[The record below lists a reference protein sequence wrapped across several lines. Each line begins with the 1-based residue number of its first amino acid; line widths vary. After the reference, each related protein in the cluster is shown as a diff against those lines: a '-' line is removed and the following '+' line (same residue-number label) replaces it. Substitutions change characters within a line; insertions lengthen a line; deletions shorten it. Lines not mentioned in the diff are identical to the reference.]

1 MGLTFCCKGKS
12 WPSFSKAETPRWAVE
27 SPFSRPDYAGMRFLC
42 YICNGVMKRFLII
55 SYWIVSILLVAVVLT
70 SVGYQ
75 FLEALFIGSM
85 FLPGALAAKYFFPK
99 ARGVKDTVFL
109 VMGILAAEILLFL
122 VAHFIILTFRGSL
135 PLPMW
140 DWPDLPQILTNPVF
154 IALIL
159 TTLAAGSYFFE
170 SWLDRKRPTKPAPIT
185 FTSDRKPVT
194 LPLEEILY
202 VESNDDIT
210 TVIATGDRRFR
221 NKTPISQWEAILK
234 PHFLRI
240 HRSYLVNKDAITRV
254 DGDLLYVDDIEL
266 PVSRKYKDTVS
277 SL

>member
-1 MGLTFCCKGKS
+1 
-12 WPSFSKAETPRWAVE
+12 
-27 SPFSRPDYAGMRFLC
+27 
-42 YICNGVMKRFLII
+42 MKRFLII
-55 SYWIVSILLVAVVLT
+55 SYWIVSILLVALVLT
-70 SVGYQ
+70 SVGYS

-99 ARGVKDTVFL
+99 VRGVKDTVFL
-109 VMGILAAEILLFL
+109 VLGILAGEMLLFL
-122 VAHFIILTFRGSL
+122 IAHYVILTYRENL
-135 PLPMW
+135 PAPVW
-140 DWPDLPQILTNPVF
+140 EWPDIPQLLTNPVF

-159 TTLAAGSYFFE
+159 TALAAGSYFFE
-170 SWLDRKRPTKPAPIT
+170 AWLDRKLPSKPVPIT

-210 TVIATGDRRFR
+210 TVIAAGDRRFR

-234 PHFLRI
+234 PHFIRI
-240 HRSYLVNKDAITRV
+240 HRSYLVNKTAISRI
-254 DGDLLYVDDIEL
+254 DGDLLFVDDIEL
-266 PVSRKYKDTVS
+266 PVSRKYKDAVN

>member
-1 MGLTFCCKGKS
+1 
-12 WPSFSKAETPRWAVE
+12 
-27 SPFSRPDYAGMRFLC
+27 
-42 YICNGVMKRFLII
+42 MKRFLVI
-55 SYWIVSILLVAVVLT
+55 SFWVVSILLVAIVLT
-70 SVGYQ
+70 SLGYR

-99 ARGVKDTVFL
+99 VRGVKDTVFVVL
-109 VMGILAAEILLFL
+109 GILAGEMLLFL
-122 VAHFIILTFRGSL
+122 VAHFVILTYRENL
-135 PLPMW
+135 PGPAW
-140 DWPDLPQILTNPVF
+140 DWPDIPRLLTNPVF

-159 TTLAAGSYFFE
+159 TALAAGSYFFE
-170 SWLDRKRPTKPAPIT
+170 AWLDRKRPSKPAPIT

-234 PHFLRI
+234 PHFIRI
-240 HRSYLVNKDAITRV
+240 HRSYLVNKSAISRV
-254 DGDLLYVDDIEL
+254 DGDLLYVNDIEL
-266 PVSRKYKDTVS
+266 PISRKYKDAVVNC
-277 SL
+277 L

>member
-1 MGLTFCCKGKS
+1 
-12 WPSFSKAETPRWAVE
+12 
-27 SPFSRPDYAGMRFLC
+27 
-42 YICNGVMKRFLII
+42 MKRLLII
-55 SYWIVSILLVAVVLT
+55 SYWIVSILLVALVLT
-70 SVGYQ
+70 SVGYS

-99 ARGVKDTVFL
+99 VRGVKDTVFL
-109 VMGILAAEILLFL
+109 VLGILAGEMLLFL
-122 VAHFIILTFRGSL
+122 VAHYIILTFRQNL
-135 PLPMW
+135 PYPVW
-140 DWPDLPQILTNPVF
+140 DWPDIPHILTNPVF

-159 TTLAAGSYFFE
+159 TALAAGSYFFE
-170 SWLDRKRPTKPAPIT
+170 AWLDKKRPTKPAPIT

-240 HRSYLVNKDAITRV
+240 HRSYLVNKDAISRV
-254 DGDLLYVDDIEL
+254 DGDLLYVEDIEL
-266 PVSRKYKDTVS
+266 PVSRKYRDSVVQEIPGRS
-277 SL
+277 RE

>member
-1 MGLTFCCKGKS
+1 
-12 WPSFSKAETPRWAVE
+12 
-27 SPFSRPDYAGMRFLC
+27 
-42 YICNGVMKRFLII
+42 MKRFLII

-70 SVGYQ
+70 SVGYG

-99 ARGVKDTVFL
+99 VRGVKDTVFL
-109 VMGILAAEILLFL
+109 VLGILVAEILLFL
-122 VAHFIILTFRGSL
+122 IAHYYILTFRESFSGPEWEWPAL
-135 PLPMW
+135 PR
-140 DWPDLPQILTNPVF
+140 ILTNPVF
-154 IALIL
+154 IALVL

-210 TVIATGDRRFR
+210 TVIATGNRRFK

-234 PHFLRI
+234 PHFIRI
-240 HRSYLVNKDAITRV
+240 HRAFLVNKDAITRV

-266 PVSRKYKDTVS
+266 PVSRKYKDSVVQEIPGRS
-277 SL
+277 RE

>member
-1 MGLTFCCKGKS
+1 
-12 WPSFSKAETPRWAVE
+12 
-27 SPFSRPDYAGMRFLC
+27 
-42 YICNGVMKRFLII
+42 MKRFLII
-55 SYWIVSILLVAVVLT
+55 SYWIVSILLVALVLT
-70 SVGYQ
+70 SVGYS

-85 FLPGALAAKYFFPK
+85 FLPGALAAKYFFPRVK
-99 ARGVKDTVFL
+99 GVKDTVFL
-109 VMGILAAEILLFL
+109 VLGILAGEMLLFMI
-122 VAHFIILTFRGSL
+122 AHYVILTFRENL
-135 PLPMW
+135 PYPLW
-140 DWPDLPQILTNPVF
+140 DWQDIPHILTNPVF

-159 TTLAAGSYFFE
+159 TALAAGSYFFE
-170 SWLDRKRPTKPAPIT
+170 EWLDRKRPTKPAPIT

-240 HRSYLVNKDAITRV
+240 HRSYLVNKDAISRV
-254 DGDLLYVDDIEL
+254 DGDLLYVNDIEL
-266 PVSRKYKDTVS
+266 PVSRKYKDTVN

>member
-1 MGLTFCCKGKS
+1 
-12 WPSFSKAETPRWAVE
+12 
-27 SPFSRPDYAGMRFLC
+27 
-42 YICNGVMKRFLII
+42 MKRSLII

-99 ARGVKDTVFL
+99 VRGVKDTVFL
-109 VMGILAAEILLFL
+109 VLGILAAEMLLFL
-122 VAHFIILTFRGSL
+122 IAHYIILTFRENL
-135 PLPMW
+135 PLPVSE
-140 DWPDLPQILTNPVF
+140 WPDLPQILTNPVF

-170 SWLDRKRPTKPAPIT
+170 AWLDRKRPTKPAPIT

-202 VESNDDIT
+202 VESNDDA
-210 TVIATGDRRFR
+210 TVVVATGGRRFK
-221 NKTPISQWEAILK
+221 NYTPISQWEANLSPQFI
-234 PHFLRI
+234 RI
-240 HRSYLVNKDAITRV
+240 HRAFLVNRSAISRV
-254 DGDLLYVDDIEL
+254 DVDLLYLGDIQL
-266 PVSRKYKDTVS
+266 PISRKYREAVAGYV
-277 SL
+277 

>member
-1 MGLTFCCKGKS
+1 
-12 WPSFSKAETPRWAVE
+12 
-27 SPFSRPDYAGMRFLC
+27 
-42 YICNGVMKRFLII
+42 MKRFLII
-55 SYWIVSILLVAVVLT
+55 SYWIVSILLVALVLT
-70 SVGYQ
+70 SVGYN

-99 ARGVKDTVFL
+99 VRGVKDTVFL
-109 VMGILAAEILLFL
+109 VLGILAGEILLFL
-122 VAHFIILTFRGSL
+122 VAHYIILTFRQNL
-135 PLPMW
+135 PYPIW
-140 DWPDLPQILTNPVF
+140 DWPDIPHILTNPVF

-159 TTLAAGSYFFE
+159 TALAAGSYFFE
-170 SWLDRKRPTKPAPIT
+170 AWLDKKRPTKPAPIT

-210 TVIATGDRRFR
+210 TVIATNDRRFR

-240 HRSYLVNKDAITRV
+240 HRSYLVNKDAISRV
-254 DGDLLYVDDIEL
+254 DGDLLYVADIEL
-266 PVSRKYKDTVS
+266 PISRKYKDAVVNGLPKGPIEGPTVKF
-277 SL
+277 

>member
-1 MGLTFCCKGKS
+1 
-12 WPSFSKAETPRWAVE
+12 
-27 SPFSRPDYAGMRFLC
+27 
-42 YICNGVMKRFLII
+42 MKRFLVI
-55 SYWIVSILLVAVVLT
+55 SFWVVSILLVALVLT
-70 SVGYQ
+70 SVGYN

-99 ARGVKDTVFL
+99 VRGVKDTVFVVL
-109 VMGILAAEILLFL
+109 GIQAGEMLLFL
-122 VAHFIILTFRGSL
+122 VAHFVILTYRENL
-135 PLPMW
+135 PGPAW
-140 DWPDLPQILTNPVF
+140 DWPDIPRLLTNPVF

-159 TTLAAGSYFFE
+159 TALAAGSYFFE
-170 SWLDRKRPTKPAPIT
+170 AWLDRRRPTKPAPIT

-210 TVIATGDRRFR
+210 TVIATSDRRFR
-221 NKTPISQWEAILK
+221 NRTPISQWEGILK
-234 PHFLRI
+234 PHFIRI
-240 HRSYLVNKDAITRV
+240 HRSYLVNKTAISRV

-266 PVSRKYKDTVS
+266 PVSRKYKDAVN

>member
-1 MGLTFCCKGKS
+1 
-12 WPSFSKAETPRWAVE
+12 
-27 SPFSRPDYAGMRFLC
+27 
-42 YICNGVMKRFLII
+42 MKRFLVI
-55 SYWIVSILLVAVVLT
+55 SYWIVSILLVALVLT
-70 SVGYQ
+70 SVGYG

-99 ARGVKDTVFL
+99 VRGVKDTVFVVL
-109 VMGILAAEILLFL
+109 GILAGEMLLFL
-122 VAHFIILTFRGSL
+122 IAHFVILTYRENL
-135 PLPMW
+135 PGPVW
-140 DWPDLPQILTNPVF
+140 EWPDIPRLLTNPVF

-159 TTLAAGSYFFE
+159 TALAAGSYFFE
-170 SWLDRKRPTKPAPIT
+170 AWLDRRRPTKPAPIT

-210 TVIATGDRRFR
+210 TVIATGDRRFKNR
-221 NKTPISQWEAILK
+221 TPISQWEAILK
-234 PHFLRI
+234 PHFIRI
-240 HRSYLVNKDAITRV
+240 HRSYLVNKAAISRV

-266 PVSRKYKDTVS
+266 PVSRKYKDAVN

>member
-1 MGLTFCCKGKS
+1 
-12 WPSFSKAETPRWAVE
+12 
-27 SPFSRPDYAGMRFLC
+27 
-42 YICNGVMKRFLII
+42 MKRFLII
-55 SYWIVSILLVAVVLT
+55 SYWVVSILLVAVVLT
-70 SVGYQ
+70 SIGYR

-99 ARGVKDTVFL
+99 VRGVKDTVFL
-109 VMGILAAEILLFL
+109 VLGILMAEILLL
-122 VAHFIILTFRGSL
+122 LIAHYLILTYRENL

-170 SWLDRKRPTKPAPIT
+170 SWLDRKRPTRPAPIT
-185 FTSDRKPVT
+185 F
-194 LPLEEILY
+194 
-202 VESNDDIT
+202 

-221 NKTPISQWEAILK
+221 NKTPISQWEAILS

-240 HRSYLVNKDAITRV
+240 HRSYLVNKEAITRV
-254 DGDLLYVDDIEL
+254 DGDLLYVNDIEL
-266 PVSRKYKDTVS
+266 PISRKYKDAVGNEIPGRGRE
-277 SL
+277 

>member
-1 MGLTFCCKGKS
+1 M
-12 WPSFSKAETPRWAVE
+12 A
-27 SPFSRPDYAGMRFLC
+27 
-42 YICNGVMKRFLII
+42 
-55 SYWIVSILLVAVVLT
+55 LVFT
-70 SVGYQ
+70 SVGYS

-85 FLPGALAAKYFFPK
+85 FLPGAQAAKFFFPK

-109 VMGILAAEILLFL
+109 VLGILMGEILLFL
-122 VAHFIILTFRGSL
+122 IAHFIIITFRGNL
-135 PLPMW
+135 PAPVW
-140 DWPDLPQILTNPVF
+140 EWPDIPHILTNPVF
-154 IALIL
+154 IALVL

-170 SWLDRKRPTKPAPIT
+170 AWLDRKRPTKPAPIT

-234 PHFLRI
+234 PHFIRI
-240 HRSYLVNKDAITRV
+240 HRSYLVNKDAIYRV
-254 DGDLLYVDDIEL
+254 DGDLLYVNDIEL
-266 PVSRKYKDTVS
+266 PVSRKYKDIVS
-277 SL
+277 NL

>member
-1 MGLTFCCKGKS
+1 
-12 WPSFSKAETPRWAVE
+12 
-27 SPFSRPDYAGMRFLC
+27 
-42 YICNGVMKRFLII
+42 MKRSLII
-55 SYWIVSILLVAVVLT
+55 SYWIVSILLVAIVLT
-70 SVGYQ
+70 SVGYA
-75 FLEALFIGSM
+75 FPESLFIGSM

-109 VMGILAAEILLFL
+109 VLGILMAEILLFL
-122 VAHFIILTFRGSL
+122 VAHYIILTFRGNL

-140 DWPDLPQILTNPVF
+140 DWPDLPLILTNPVF

-254 DGDLLYVDDIEL
+254 DGDLLYVDEVEL

-277 SL
+277 NL

>member
-1 MGLTFCCKGKS
+1 MLLLYWS
-12 WPSFSKAETPRWAVE
+12 NETV
-27 SPFSRPDYAGMRFLC
+27 PDH
-42 YICNGVMKRFLII
+42 
-55 SYWIVSILLVAVVLT
+55 ILLGGFHPAGGGRPHQHRLP
-70 SVGYQ
+70 
-75 FLEALFIGSM
+75 FPGSAIHRVHVP
-85 FLPGALAAKYFFPK
+85 PGALAAKYFFPK
-99 ARGVKDTVFL
+99 VRGVKDTVFL
-109 VMGILAAEILLFL
+109 VLGILMAEILLFL
-122 VAHFIILTFRGSL
+122 IAHYLILTYRENL

-170 SWLDRKRPTKPAPIT
+170 SWLDRKRPTRPAPIT

-221 NKTPISQWEAILK
+221 NKTPISQWEAILN

-240 HRSYLVNKDAITRV
+240 HRSYLVNKEAITRV
-254 DGDLLYVDDIEL
+254 DGDLLYINDIEL
-266 PVSRKYKDTVS
+266 PISRKYKDAVGNN
-277 SL
+277 L